1 VIVLADASSPDDIA
15 RLIDAPCWM
24 MRAKAA
30 ERIGE
35 TFCTRRLDDA
45 ARIAAEDAF
54 RFLRFDGEPLVR
66 RVLSDCLKRAAGL
79 PRDIALALAYDRIEV
94 AEPMLEHSPALT
106 DDDLIAIL
114 RDHPGGHRVA
124 IARRHSLSRRVRAA
138 LERCG
143 DKDVLAALAESDAAL
158 PCRLAAG

>member
-1 VIVLADASSPDDIA
+1 MVDASSPDDIA

-45 ARIAAEDAF
+45 ARAVIENAF
-54 RFLRFDGEPLVR
+54 RVLRFDGEPLVR

-79 PRDIALALAYDRIEV
+79 PRDIVLALAYDRIEV

-124 IARRHSLSRRVRAA
+124 IARRQNLSRRVRAA

-143 DKDVLAALAESDAAL
+143 EAAVLAALAESDAAL
-158 PCRLAAG
+158 PCQLAAG